1 MDVGWVTRSPGRG
14 RSHDGDFGD
23 DDRTGEA
30 EAGGADD
37 RPGEATGDDD
47 PDDPDDPDGSD
58 DG

>member
-1 MDVGWVTRSPGRG
+1 MTRSPGRG